1 VTDYSRVER
10 LALCE
15 LFDQVGPAAP
25 TLCDG
30 WDAYDLAVHLYVRE
44 ADPMAGPGL
53 MISAFAET
61 TERRMQRAK
70 QRYGFAEVV
79 DKVRNG
85 PPRASLFAVPKLGAQ
100 INTSEYF
107 IHHEDVRRAQ
117 PSYEVRTLPADQQDG
132 LWKGIRLAAR
142 SMTRKSPTGLVL
154 QRPDGSKVVAKQP
167 TALGSVTVT
176 GEPAELVL
184 FCSGRQQVADVRL
197 DGEAEAVEQLRNA
210 SFGL

>member
-1 VTDYSRVER
+1 MTDYSRVER

-25 TLCDG
+25 TLCEG

-44 ADPMAGPGL
+44 SDPMAGPGL
-53 MISAFAET
+53 VISALADT
-61 TERRMQRAK
+61 TERRMKRAK
-70 QRYGFAEVV
+70 ERYGFPEVV

-85 PPRASLFAVPKLGAQ
+85 PPRVSLFAVPKLGAQ
-100 INTSEYF
+100 INTAEYF

-117 PSYEVRTLPADQQDG
+117 PSYEIRTLPADQQEG
-132 LWKGIRLAAR
+132 LWKGIKLAAK
-142 SMTRKSPTGLVL
+142 SMARKSPTGMVL
-154 QRPDGSKVVAKQP
+154 ARPDGTSIVAKQP

-176 GEPAELVL
+176 GEPAELTL
-184 FCSGRQQVADVRL
+184 FCSGRQAVADVQL
-197 DGEAEAVEQLRNA
+197 DGEAEAVEHLRNA

>member
-1 VTDYSRVER
+1 
-10 LALCE
+10 
-15 LFDQVGPAAP
+15 
-25 TLCDG
+25 
-30 WDAYDLAVHLYVRE
+30 
-44 ADPMAGPGL
+44 
-53 MISAFAET
+53 MISALADT
-61 TERRMQRAK
+61 TARRMKRAK
-70 QRYGFAEVV
+70 DRYSFAEVV

-117 PSYEVRTLPADQQDG
+117 PSYEVRTLPGDQQEG
-132 LWKGIRLAAR
+132 LWKGIKLTAK
-142 SMTRKSPTGLVL
+142 SMTRKSPTGMVL
-154 QRPDGSKVVAKQP
+154 GRPDGTTVVAKQP

-184 FCSGRQQVADVRL
+184 FCSGRQAVADVQL

>member
-1 VTDYSRVER
+1 MTDYSRVER

-15 LFDQVGPAAP
+15 LFDQVGASAP
-25 TLCDG
+25 TLCEG

-53 MISAFAET
+53 MISALADT
-61 TERRMQRAK
+61 TARRMKRAK
-70 QRYGFAEVV
+70 DRYGFAQVV

-117 PSYEVRTLPADQQDG
+117 PSYDVRVLPADQQEG
-132 LWKGIRLAAR
+132 LWKGLRLAAR
-142 SMTRKSPTGLVL
+142 SMARKSPTGMVL
-154 QRPDGSKVVAKQP
+154 ARPDGTSVVAKRP
-167 TALGSVTVT
+167 TTLGSVTVT
-176 GEPAELVL
+176 GDPAELVL
-184 FCSGRQQVADVRL
+184 FCSGRQAVADVQL